1 MPIVDKRLERFEA
14 IQAEDRSCLYM
25 KFYEA
30 VQTDDDG
37 ARSMEKLY
45 NLWKRAD
52 VSERSLI
59 DKTLAWAC
67 GWTMGSLVEQV
78 LDEGEE

>member
-1 MPIVDKRLERFEA
+1 MPIVDKRLERMDAKLE
-14 IQAEDRSCLYM
+14 EDTSCLYM